1 MRFRCALDLNTGLPS
16 PAVISSLEVVVR
28 TLVGGETDAAVG
40 TSDKEA
46 ALDRRHPS
54 ASHKYDRKPSI
65 ERQHH
70 ELYFRGFAP
79 SSPQVLR
86 QYRVF
91 AGCCFAWTTV
101 VWTGPIGSVCGL
113 GGSGALNV
121 QFAFFSSLS
130 ELRAERLEFPA
141 EMIRAASA
149 ASARRR
155 RPLCSIR
162 REQCSP
168 PRGFRNQRVPREQN
182 RPREA
187 GGRVVRLKVGRD
199 YVA

>member
-1 MRFRCALDLNTGLPS
+1 MSCTSED
-16 PAVISSLEVVVR
+16 SLHHHHKSFASTEV
-28 TLVGGETDAAVG
+28 
-40 TSDKEA
+40 S
-46 ALDRRHPS
+46 S
-54 ASHKYDRKPSI
+54 ASASVYP
-65 ERQHH
+65 
-70 ELYFRGFAP
+70 
-79 SSPQVLR
+79 VLLR
-86 QYRVF
+86 VVFGVF